1 MSYYDNNAIEEN
13 ATCTRP
19 RMRSVT
25 GTQVVDETPEQVVMN
40 VRYYWYDEG
49 QIELDRGGLPFP
61 GPIFQRCNGFAERT
75 FTFVKLTDGSLD
87 VRSMS
92 GPQRRPRQS

>member
-1 MSYYDNNAIEEN
+1 
-13 ATCTRP
+13 
-19 RMRSVT
+19 MRSVT
-25 GTQVVDETPEQVVMN
+25 GTQVIDETPEQVVMN

-92 GPQRRPRQS
+92 GPRRRPRQS